1 MDEYFKEYGSSLV
14 KNLEKDIHPLRS
26 LDGEVHD
33 FTVKGKRLYPQQIA
47 QVNGDVALLENHRYA
62 IINSGMGTGKTL
74 MASCVAESFFVRKW
88 LRSHPDKT
96 LADAYASDS
105 NISYRNI
112 VMCPGHLAEKWAKE
126 INEEIPFAKA
136 MVISD
141 FKQLIKLREHG
152 SKREGK
158 FCRRTSVNCPIRV
171 FPRRLNSEKEKCT
184 TRYAASVGH
193 LCMEISVNVDLKGL
207 R

>member
-1 MDEYFKEYGSSLV
+1 
-14 KNLEKDIHPLRS
+14 
-26 LDGEVHD
+26 
-33 FTVKGKRLYPQQIA
+33 
-47 QVNGDVALLENHRYA
+47 
-62 IINSGMGTGKTL
+62 
-74 MASCVAESFFVRKW
+74 
-88 LRSHPDKT
+88 
-96 LADAYASDS
+96 
-105 NISYRNI
+105 
-112 VMCPGHLAEKWAKE
+112 MCPGHLAEKWAKE

-158 FCRRTSVNCPIRV
+158 EFLFCRRTSANCPIRV
-171 FPRRLNSEKEKCT
+171 FLRRLNSEKEKCT

-193 LCMEISVNVDLKGL
+193 LCMEMSVNVDLKVL